1 MRELVSRFLNNGISR
16 RDFMRNLAALGL
28 TATAVATVLETL
40 DRMEYPAGKNL
51 TAPEVVVSGTGGELL
66 VAQAR
71 AAGVDY
77 LFTNPGSFE
86 VGLFDAV
93 VDDKQIHLIEGLHEG
108 VVLSMADGY
117 HKVSGKPGFVNVHA
131 IAGTAQM
138 AGQLYNSCRDGS
150 ALVITAGLND
160 NEVWSDEVLLGPRPG
175 FDQKDINRQFTKISW
190 ETREAA
196 SIPIML
202 RRAFKVATTPPG
214 GPVYL
219 ATANYALEEKNA
231 KAIVY
236 PAERFMLPV
245 RVHPDP
251 VAVDK
256 AAHALIDAKNPV
268 IIAGDEVW
276 KSGAQEELLQL
287 VEYLGVPVVKPGGT
301 ILGCAFQP
309 FPTAH
314 PLHLGAWLDFYSG
327 PGAGT
332 DLVFFAGAPD
342 VGGKSIPKSPEIPS
356 NARIVRL
363 GMNLSDD
370 SRNYPT
376 DIVLVADIKAGLH
389 DLRTSLDSLLTKS
402 AVAAVSQSRSERW
415 HRISAE
421 SRQAADREISSKMGK
436 SPIHPYEL
444 GKVMAE
450 VLDKNAILVTEN
462 LTGKFES
469 FRFGYRPDEMMF
481 LGNSGDSLG
490 WGIGAAIGAKLA
502 APDRQ
507 VVCSIGD
514 GSVMYSA
521 CGFWTQARYRIPVL
535 TVVWN
540 NRNYQ
545 TVRLAYHAYG
555 GKMAN
560 SSKYAGMYLGDPD
573 IDFVK
578 LAESQGVA
586 GERVTSGSHLPAAL
600 ERGANATK
608 DGKPYVIEV
617 VIARFGGG
625 ADSTWHES
633 FNLTTATPRA
643 SEKH

>member
-1 MRELVSRFLNNGISR
+1 MRDLVSRFLNHGISR
-16 RDFMRNLAALGL
+16 RDFVKNLAALGL

-51 TAPEVVVSGTGGELL
+51 TAPEVVLSGTGGELL

-71 AAGVDY
+71 AAGVEY
-77 LFTNPGSFE
+77 MFTNPGSFE
-86 VGLFDAV
+86 VGLFDAI
-93 VDDKQIHLIEGLHEG
+93 VDDEKIRMVEALHEG
-108 VVLSMADGY
+108 IVLSMADGY

-150 ALVITAGLND
+150 ALVITAALSD
-160 NEVWSDEVLLGPRPG
+160 NEVWSDEVLLAPRPG

-190 ETREAA
+190 ESRDAA

-219 ATANYALEEKNA
+219 AAASYALEEKNTRA
-231 KAIVY
+231 TIY
-236 PAERFMLPV
+236 PAERFMLPI
-245 RVHPDP
+245 RVHPDL
-251 VAVDK
+251 AAIEK
-256 AAHALIDAKNPV
+256 AARVLINAKNPV

-276 KSGAQEELLQL
+276 KSGAQDELLQFA
-287 VEYLGVPVVKPGGT
+287 EFFGVPVVKPGGT
-301 ILGCAFQP
+301 ILGCAYQP

-314 PLHLGAWLDFYSG
+314 RLHLGTWLDFYAG
-327 PGAGT
+327 AGAGT
-332 DLVFFAGAPD
+332 DLVFFVGAPD
-342 VGGKSIPKSPEIPS
+342 AGGRTIPKAPELPTKSPI
-356 NARIVRL
+356 IRL
-363 GMNLSDD
+363 GMNLSDN

-376 DIVLVADIKAGLH
+376 DVALVADVKAGLH
-389 DLRTSLDSLLTKS
+389 DLRASLESMLTKS
-402 AVAAVSQSRSERW
+402 AAASIAKPRAEHWYS
-415 HRISAE
+415 ISDKM
-421 SRQAADREISSKMGK
+421 RQATEREIQSNMGK

-444 GKVMAE
+444 GKVMAA
-450 VLDKNAILVTEN
+450 VLDRNAIFVTEN
-462 LTGKFES
+462 LSGKFES
-469 FRFGYRPDEMMF
+469 FRFGFRPDEMMF

-514 GSVMYSA
+514 GSVMYGAS
-521 CGFWTQARYRIPVL
+521 GFWTQARYQIPVL

-555 GKMAN
+555 GKMAR
-560 SSKYAGMYLGDPD
+560 SGKYAGMYLGDPD

-578 LAESQGVA
+578 LAESQGVS
-586 GERVTSGSHLPAAL
+586 GERVTNGKDLRPAL

-608 DGKPYVIEV
+608 AGKPYLIEV
-617 VIARFGGG
+617 VVARFGGG
-625 ADSTWHES
+625 AESTWHES
-633 FNLTTATPRA
+633 FKLNSQPPQF
-643 SEKH
+643 S